1 MSQTLAQTY
10 VTTIEN
16 RWVNTFLSDMAAI
29 GREAKIDCLKLLLE
43 GRLGKA
49 QINTRLQK
57 IYSLNKRQANSVIA
71 YTSGEVDS
79 AKECRKLHIEQL
91 EGKLKHASSVIKNLE
106 RKVKRHRAYLKAIAE
121 IQAGTRKKLP
131 KSLSPKYPNACPIH
145 CAHKLTHYQFAQVK
159 LHQKK
164 RYAYKLEQ
172 QIQYLKTAPLHVS
185 LGNLSTVE
193 MVGSKDESYG
203 NQIAQ
208 LDLPGK
214 QLMIR
219 VPYCLESRYGKYVT
233 FPIRLPKHG
242 QNELATAWWDKQA
255 ITYRFIQKSLREW
268 EIHVTVSV
276 AARPIQ
282 TAPVQYGALGVDLNA
297 ASLGYA
303 LTDSD
308 GNLAGQGQIKLNLLS
323 QPTGKTESQLVD
335 AVTQLVTLV
344 QTYNCPIVIEQLDF
358 TEKKKRLRETASR
371 YSRMLSGFAY
381 SKFYALLKS
390 RCFKLGIQVITV
402 NPAYSSLIG
411 LIKFMS
417 LYGMNSATAAALV
430 LARRAMR
437 LSERTPA
444 STAYQG
450 TAPRKH
456 VWSTWS
462 VISKRVKG
470 SRRHS
475 FYQPKLTASRSS
487 SPAQFTLTA
496 ASP

>member
-1 MSQTLAQTY
+1 MLSSLARTY
-10 VTTIEN
+10 VTTVEN
-16 RWVNTFLSDMAAI
+16 RWVNTFLSDVAAV
-29 GREAKIDCLKLLLE
+29 GREAKVECLKLLLD
-43 GRLGKA
+43 GVLGKA
-49 QINTRLQK
+49 QINTHLQK
-57 IYSLNKRQANSVIA
+57 TYGLNKRQANSLIV

-79 AKECRKLHIEQL
+79 AQECRKLHIEQL
-91 EGKLKHASSVIKNLE
+91 QGKLKHVSEVIKSLE
-106 RKVKRHRAYLKAIAE
+106 KKLDKHCAYLKAIAE
-121 IQAGTRKKLP
+121 IQTGTRKKLP
-131 KSLSPKYPNACPIH
+131 KTLVPKYLEACPIH
-145 CAHKLTHYQFAQVK
+145 CEHKLTHYQFAQVK

-164 RYAYKLEQ
+164 RYAHKLKQ
-172 QIQYLKTAPLHVS
+172 QIQHLKTAPLHVS

-233 FPIRLPKHG
+233 FPICLPKHG
-242 QNELATAWWDKQA
+242 QDELATAWWNGQA
-255 ITYRFIQKSLREW
+255 ITYRFIQKSLKEW
-268 EIHVTVSV
+268 EIHITVSV
-276 AARPIQ
+276 AAK
-282 TAPVQYGALGVDLNA
+282 PVQTKPVQHGALGVDLNV
-297 ASLGYA
+297 ASLGYT

-323 QPTGKTESQLVD
+323 QPTGKTEAQLVD
-335 AVTQLVTLV
+335 AVTQLVTLA
-344 QTYNCPIVIEQLDF
+344 QAYNCPIVVEKLDF
-358 TEKKKRLRETASR
+358 TEKKKQLRETSSR
-371 YSRMLSGFAY
+371 YRRMLSSFAY
-381 SKFYALLKS
+381 RKFYALLKA

-402 NPAYSSLIG
+402 NPAFSSVIG

-444 STAYQG
+444 KTAYQG

-462 VISKRVKG
+462 VVSKRVKG

-475 FYQPKLTASRSS
+475 FYQPKLTASRSLR
-487 SPAQFTLTA
+487 PVQFTLAA